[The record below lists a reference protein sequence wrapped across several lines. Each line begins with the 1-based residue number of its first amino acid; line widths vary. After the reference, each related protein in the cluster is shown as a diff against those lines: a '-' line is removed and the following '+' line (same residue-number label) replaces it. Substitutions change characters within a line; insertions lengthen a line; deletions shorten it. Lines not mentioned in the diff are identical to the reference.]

1 MRSAIMPALDCSRG
15 RRGNDN
21 LDTDNVTPLPVKAKC
36 ADNTAAL
43 RQRRSRAKRK
53 SGPTVTP
60 ASFGQITQREKPNE
74 NNVRVTAVT
83 AARRAGLSANR
94 FGIVTASYVA
104 AFGLA
109 TVSSGFSI
117 TG

>member
-1 MRSAIMPALDCSRG
+1 MT
-15 RRGNDN
+15 
-21 LDTDNVTPLPVKAKC
+21 DTDIVDNVTPLRPAKAKR

-60 ASFGQITQREKPNE
+60 ASLGQITQREKPNE

-83 AARRAGLSANR
+83 ANEAPRREH
-94 FGIVTASYVA
+94 
-104 AFGLA
+104 
-109 TVSSGFSI
+109 
-117 TG
+117 